1 MMLAELWRDLRYS
14 IRALRHDG
22 AFTVTA
28 LLTLSITIGAAVG
41 MFSLVD
47 ALLLRELHVSHPE
60 QLVKVSTVFRTG
72 LQATLSVPMLR
83 ELTRRQDVFSSVIG
97 SAGDSVYPV
106 EIGTQLQPAA
116 VRGVTANF
124 FRDLGV
130 KPAAGRLFVDTDV
143 NLDTFTG
150 APVAVLSYSFWQQ
163 RFGSNPDAIGQSI
176 KVQGF
181 PFTVVGVTP
190 RGFTGLEMFDSP
202 TVTIPLTSFPAVFRS
217 GNVPYATASN
227 ILWMNMAARLRPGR
241 SLGQARAQLESVWPG
256 IKRDIIPLTHAG
268 AQRENFLA
276 IALRVMPLATGED
289 VAMRQRFAHPLTY
302 AFVISLLVVL
312 IASVNLASLILPR
325 VARRRHELAVRM
337 AMGASRGQALRQVL
351 VEIALL
357 VSVAGVLGVMLGYWS
372 STIVAGKVLRPSPVP
387 ISLNL
392 SLDLRV
398 VAFATAVAGA
408 VALVLALATLVTV
421 RRGRLLAL
429 LQLQHRTMSPAATVG
444 QVLIGSQMVLTVV
457 MLTNAGLLVRSFQRL
472 VAVRPGIATTLS
484 MALFNARP
492 ESGTRPDS
500 QQYFPDLI
508 ARTEALPGVRHAAIS
523 ELPILSGSL
532 AQPVSLMASPAADGI
547 PAAFN
552 AVSPQFFQTLGV
564 TIEEGRD
571 FSWADRADAARVA
584 IISRGLARQL
594 FPHGNALGG
603 RIRIGAQ
610 PYRQDLQIVGV
621 VADARLYDIKDSQSY
636 AAFVPALQYGEA
648 TAGGFLFA
656 AGTHVTAAMLDRVI
670 RSAGSDYAVRVER
683 GSDLLDR
690 ADANDQMMA
699 SMAGVFGVLTLV
711 LATIGVAGLL
721 AYMVAQRRREMAIRL
736 ALGADRRRILRLIM
750 RRGAVVTTIGALIG
764 VAAAALSTRVVAA
777 LLFGVTPHDPVVLVG
792 APLVL
797 IGASLAGSV
806 FPALHAA
813 ATNPAIALHA
823 E

>member
-1 MMLAELWRDLRYS
+1 MLAVLWQDIHYS
-14 IRALRHDG
+14 IRALRRDG

-28 LLTLSITIGAAVG
+28 LLTLSLTIGAAVG

-72 LQATLSVPMLR
+72 LQANLSVPMLR

-106 EIGTQLQPAA
+106 ETGTQLQPAA

-163 RFGSNPDAIGQSI
+163 RFGGNPGAIGQSI

-181 PFTVVGVTP
+181 PFIVVGVTP

-202 TVTIPLTSFPAVFRS
+202 TVTIPLTSFPALFRS

-227 ILWMNMAARLRPGR
+227 ILWMNMAARLRHGR
-241 SLGQARAQLESVWPG
+241 SLEQARAQLESVWPG

-276 IALRVMPLATGED
+276 IALRVMSLATGDD
-289 VAMRQRFAHPLTY
+289 VAMRQRFADPLTY

-337 AMGASRGQALRQVL
+337 AMGAGRGQALRQVL

-357 VSVAGVLGVMLGYWS
+357 VSVAAVLGVVLGYWS
-372 STIVAGKVLRPSPVP
+372 SRIVAGKVLRPSPVP

-392 SLDLRV
+392 SLDVRV
-398 VAFATAVAGA
+398 VAFAAAVAGA

-421 RRGRLLAL
+421 RRGRLLTL

-472 VAVRPGIATTLS
+472 VAVGPGIATTDLS

-500 QQYFPDLI
+500 QQYFPDLM
-508 ARTEALPGVRHAAIS
+508 ARTEALPGVRRAAIS
-523 ELPILSGSL
+523 ELPLLSGSL

-594 FPHGNALGG
+594 FPHGNALGE
-603 RIRIGAQ
+603 RIRIGGQ

-621 VADARLYDIKDSQSY
+621 VADARLYDIKDSHSY

-690 ADANDQMMA
+690 AAANDQMMA